1 MTVIQ
6 IRELRSQSFE
16 IQKLK
21 TAFSTK
27 KKSNILIFEGSWLKT
42 AGDRFFL
49 RTINDSKVV
58 CNRGHTLECQDGLQ
72 TRKLCH
78 SKVVFRTLSI
88 QELIL

>member
-42 AGDRFFL
+42 AGDMFF
-49 RTINDSKVV
+49 
-58 CNRGHTLECQDGLQ
+58 
-72 TRKLCH
+72 
-78 SKVVFRTLSI
+78 
-88 QELIL
+88 